1 MYMCGS
7 LFFHNY
13 IALYVETLLLLLS
26 VFCWE
31 FSRARWH
38 VKHGTVQQ
46 STGIIRAESSST
58 QLSIFFSDDI
68 INIKCHLSFERHPS
82 LFYILYRHIF
92 SPIKQSSPSS
102 FFSSPYMKLLCF
114 GHCCCCT
121 VFICRHRTIFENEIF
136 DILPVYCIIV
146 WANHK
151 RYCISL

>member
-7 LFFHNY
+7 FLSLHRIVCRDSSSF
-13 IALYVETLLLLLS
+13 LS

-82 LFYILYRHIF
+82 LLYSLQTYFF

-102 FFSSPYMKLLCF
+102 PYMKLLCL
-114 GHCCCCT
+114 GIVVV